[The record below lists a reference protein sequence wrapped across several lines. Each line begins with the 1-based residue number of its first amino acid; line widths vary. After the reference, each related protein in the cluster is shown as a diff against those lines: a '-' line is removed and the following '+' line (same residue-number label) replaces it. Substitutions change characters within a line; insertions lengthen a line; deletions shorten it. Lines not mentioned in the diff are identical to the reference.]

1 MAQDKKSA
9 EAVRREVAHLKQ
21 QIEVLKE
28 RARELGRAFASL
40 DEDQLTK
47 KVKGETSNSPFIFAQ
62 SWTSGTTPGS
72 PATYAVS
79 VRNPDPNGYLPVY
92 ATIFFGLGNFFGVDQ
107 AWVGRDRRWPEFSS
121 DRIFFSANSDHT
133 FSFNYTVPSGLPL
146 GTYNGNSVIWRGNFI
161 DVGAAFDRGS
171 FDVLLL

>member
-9 EAVRREVAHLKQ
+9 EAVKQEVAHLKQ

-28 RARELGRAFASL
+28 RARELGRAFSSL

-79 VRNPDPNGYLPVY
+79 VRNPDPNGYFPVY

-171 FDVLLL
+171 FDVLLF

>member
-9 EAVRREVAHLKQ
+9 EAVKQEVAHLKQ

-47 KVKGETSNSPFIFAQ
+47 KVKGETSNSPFMFAQ
-62 SWTSGTTPGS
+62 SWTSGAPPGS
-72 PATYAVS
+72 PAVYAVS
-79 VRNPDPNGYLPVY
+79 VRNPDPNGYFPVY

-121 DRIFFSANSDHT
+121 DRIFFPANSDHT